1 MYSDRNLVNRRNVEG
16 DVTAAA
22 NACRRFLQLEV
33 ETRVVAAALE
43 ILGMSSLDDEKLTKN
58 APPNS
63 DATDDAKK
71 SYLRRIAPLVVDI

>member
-1 MYSDRNLVNRRNVEG
+1 MEG

-22 NACRRFLQLEV
+22 NACRRFLQLEVHV

-43 ILGMSSLDDEKLTKN
+43 ILGMSSLDDEKPTKN

-71 SYLRRIAPLVVDI
+71 SYLRRIASLVVDI